1 MYTEIS
7 NSCSCFLKAILF
19 DLAEQREVSATEF
32 RLVRS
37 FRTENRTKFFFR
49 ADQFGLVIPLIVEK
63 RSGSRCLVKIGA
75 GTVVEQNSIRY
86 RLMRLAVLPELLETA
101 VGDDGAYLL
110 SVGAGV
116 LADFRERPYTVN
128 ADRIYMEQRE
138 WEKMSMMNCFGR
150 IHAAGNVLAVVESG
164 DFHCRVVSEYN
175 DRGRNRIFAE
185 FEMRSG
191 PSEMLKYEDKT
202 LLFISCHA
210 GSGYSGLAF
219 AYREYLLEH
228 GMDTLKTRME
238 GNPVLQYSAEAV
250 RVKIFMAVKEPYVP
264 DGSSTVKVLTNCD
277 EACIILDGMKAG
289 GIEKAVV
296 TLVGWNLG
304 GHDGAYPAHFPVEPA
319 IGGEKGLRKL
329 IAYAGKLGYQIVP
342 HDNVTDIYRGSPDF
356 DYEYVAR
363 NEGGE
368 PLAAGV
374 WGGGQS
380 YKACPRVFLERYGY
394 EFERI
399 RNLGFAGHYYM
410 DAQSTVMWR
419 CHAGRHPADEREF
432 ALALSAITTV
442 PRMLYGAVSAEG
454 AAAYILPFIDEV
466 SRLHTPLTAPEML
479 KKCPPALRSLN
490 PRPVPFY
497 HIALHGLLL
506 YQDHWVHG
514 YRDVKRGLLYEL
526 VLGARPS
533 MEISYRTDGG
543 NGGDYRKCIEMLKE
557 SCRWCYQE
565 LKVQCELV
573 TSFSEPEDGF
583 YEIVYANGTGIRVN
597 LTDHEVNGV
606 PSESWLRF

>member
-1 MYTEIS
+1 M
-7 NSCSCFLKAILF
+7 
-19 DLAEQREVSATEF
+19 QRSSGSSEASVQKT
-32 RLVRS
+32 
-37 FRTENRTKFFFR
+37 RTKFFFR

-63 RSGSRCLVKIGA
+63 ISGSRCLVKIGA

-202 LLFISCHA
+202 LLFISCPA

-264 DGSSTVKVLTNCD
+264 DGSSSGK
-277 EACIILDGMKAG
+277 
-289 GIEKAVV
+289 
-296 TLVGWNLG
+296 
-304 GHDGAYPAHFPVEPA
+304 GAD
-319 IGGEKGLRKL
+319 KLR
-329 IAYAGKLGYQIVP
+329 
-342 HDNVTDIYRGSPDF
+342 
-356 DYEYVAR
+356 
-363 NEGGE
+363 
-368 PLAAGV
+368 
-374 WGGGQS
+374 
-380 YKACPRVFLERYGY
+380 
-394 EFERI
+394 
-399 RNLGFAGHYYM
+399 
-410 DAQSTVMWR
+410 
-419 CHAGRHPADEREF
+419 
-432 ALALSAITTV
+432 
-442 PRMLYGAVSAEG
+442 
-454 AAAYILPFIDEV
+454 
-466 SRLHTPLTAPEML
+466 
-479 KKCPPALRSLN
+479 
-490 PRPVPFY
+490 
-497 HIALHGLLL
+497 
-506 YQDHWVHG
+506 
-514 YRDVKRGLLYEL
+514 
-526 VLGARPS
+526 
-533 MEISYRTDGG
+533 
-543 NGGDYRKCIEMLKE
+543 
-557 SCRWCYQE
+557 
-565 LKVQCELV
+565 
-573 TSFSEPEDGF
+573 
-583 YEIVYANGTGIRVN
+583 
-597 LTDHEVNGV
+597 
-606 PSESWLRF
+606 